1 VEGSGFNTHVHH
13 RERGFNTHVHHSE
26 RGLNIKVQH
35 REEGFKY
42 IPLKYALNRSTPCC
56 RSATPIISR
65 MLCMDSWGMP
75 VRE

>member
-1 VEGSGFNTHVHH
+1 MNTI
-13 RERGFNTHVHHSE
+13 ERGGLIHMYTIE
-26 RGLNIKVQH
+26 RGGLIH
-35 REEGFKY
+35 

-75 VRE
+75 VRD